1 MRKDGIFWF
10 SVLNLFNSDGLQ
22 ITASG
27 FCISILENG
36 ITDSVPPGLGKGGYK
51 MNNFNEH
58 PEYFA
63 VPMGREFGSKE
74 EDTKSSIGLPTLLW
88 ETRDGQALFP
98 YEMTTRHLENTIRY
112 IDRRLPILEKAYME
126 SIDGTVSFEA
136 EMEFLRE
143 EFLYRHHIWYLK
155 KARVEMMFELIRRG
169 VESGWKELYKPV
181 IPFWVAKVLEKEK
194 QQVPNPE
201 IPYAKEW
208 REWKKRYSRKLKY
221 ARLNGWIV
229 EEDLEGF

>member
-63 VPMGREFGSKE
+63 VPMGREFG
-74 EDTKSSIGLPTLLW
+74 TK
-88 ETRDGQALFP
+88 
-98 YEMTTRHLENTIRY
+98 
-112 IDRRLPILEKAYME
+112 
-126 SIDGTVSFEA
+126 
-136 EMEFLRE
+136 
-143 EFLYRHHIWYLK
+143 
-155 KARVEMMFELIRRG
+155 
-169 VESGWKELYKPV
+169 
-181 IPFWVAKVLEKEK
+181 
-194 QQVPNPE
+194 
-201 IPYAKEW
+201 
-208 REWKKRYSRKLKY
+208 
-221 ARLNGWIV
+221 